1 MMSKPQNLK
10 NLNDKVV
17 VVTGASSGL
26 GEQIAYQLA
35 RKGAIVVAC
44 SRRLERLKDVAKAC
58 SGFHGKK
65 AYAVRVDV
73 SKPDQIEQAVRKIE
87 TEIGPIDVLINDAGF
102 GLMHDA
108 ISFDMNIAEKMFRVN
123 VLGTIYFSKF
133 VALQM
138 AKRRCG
144 TVINIA
150 SIAGKISTP
159 KSSVYSATK
168 AAVLGYSNSLRLE
181 LKPLG
186 ISVMTVNPG
195 PIRTNFFDKADE
207 SGTYLKKIEGIV
219 LNPELVAEKVVN
231 SIGTNRRELNLPS
244 FFNLANACYTL
255 FPRLGDF
262 LAAGIFNRK

>member
-1 MMSKPQNLK
+1 MINFQNFR
-10 NLNDKVV
+10 NLENKVV

-35 RKGAIVVAC
+35 REGAVVVAC
-44 SRRLERLKDVAKAC
+44 ARRLERLKVVTKEC
-58 SGFHGKK
+58 SQFRGKK

-73 SKPDQIEQAVRKIE
+73 SQPDQIEQAVRKIE
-87 TEIGPIDVLINDAGF
+87 KEIGPIDVLINDAGF
-102 GLMHDA
+102 GLMQSA
-108 ISFDMNIAEKMFRVN
+108 LSFDMTVAEKMFRVN
-123 VLGTIYFSKF
+123 TLGTIYFSKF

-138 AKRRCG
+138 AQRKNG
-144 TVINIA
+144 MIINIA

-159 KSSVYSATK
+159 KSSIYSATK
-168 AAVLGYSNSLRLE
+168 AAVIGYSNALRLE

-186 ISVMTVNPG
+186 INVMTVNPG
-195 PIRTNFFDKADE
+195 PIRTKFFDKADK

-219 LNPELVAEKVVN
+219 LNPELVAEKVVD
-231 SIGTNRRELNLPS
+231 SIGTTKRELNLPY
-244 FFNLANACYTL
+244 FFNMANICYTL

>member
-1 MMSKPQNLK
+1 MKNFQNLK
-10 NLNDKVV
+10 NLENKVV

-26 GEQIAYQLA
+26 GEQTAYQLA

-44 SRRLERLKDVAKAC
+44 ARSLDRLKTVAKAC
-58 SGFHGKK
+58 TKFRGKK

-73 SKPDQIEQAVRKIE
+73 AQPDQIEQAVRKIE
-87 TEIGPIDVLINDAGF
+87 TEIGSIDVLINDAGF
-102 GLMHDA
+102 GLMQDA
-108 ISFDMNIAEKMFRVN
+108 ISFDMEVAEKMFRVN

-133 VALQM
+133 VALRM
-138 AKRRCG
+138 AKRNHG
-144 TVINIA
+144 MIINIA

-168 AAVLGYSNSLRLE
+168 AAVLGYSNALRLE
-181 LKPLG
+181 LKSLG

-195 PIRTNFFDKADE
+195 PIRTKFFDKADE

-219 LNPELVAEKVVN
+219 LNPELVAEKIVN
-231 SIGTNRRELNLPS
+231 SIGTTKRELNLPY
-244 FFNLANACYTL
+244 FFNLANVCYTL